1 MPNAL
6 EEVHAALAEHFRG
19 ELFSLTDLEYDQAH
33 RIWNAAVQRRP
44 GLIARCNDVA
54 DVITAVKCAAGA
66 GCGSSKCHHGSKSS
80 GWSGCDY
87 RNFRPCLN
95 QDLCG
100 TLIPDLFDAA
110 PRSRRTWSLCL
121 AQSTSAS

>member
-33 RIWNAAVQRRP
+33 RICNAAVQRRP

-54 DVITAVKCAAGA
+54 HVITAVKCAAGA
-66 GCGSSKCHHGSKSS
+66 GCVSSKCHHGSTSS

-87 RNFRPCLN
+87 RYVRTCLN
-95 QDLCG
+95 QHLCG
-100 TLIPDLFDAA
+100 TLMMDAVDE
-110 PRSRRTWSLCL
+110 P
-121 AQSTSAS
+121 